1 MTAATASAGS
11 EGGVGALSSS
21 LKRDGYVIFDPEV
34 AEAMIDAAIAEI
46 EPLFRPEGRASRTVR
61 RAKRALRGRHTAISH
76 RDEHRVQDA

>member
-1 MTAATASAGS
+1 MTAVTASTGS

-34 AEAMIDAAIAEI
+34 AEATIDAAIAEI
-46 EPLFRPEGRASRTVR
+46 GPLFHPEGRTSRAVR
-61 RAKRALRGRHTAISH
+61 RAKRVLRGGHTAISH